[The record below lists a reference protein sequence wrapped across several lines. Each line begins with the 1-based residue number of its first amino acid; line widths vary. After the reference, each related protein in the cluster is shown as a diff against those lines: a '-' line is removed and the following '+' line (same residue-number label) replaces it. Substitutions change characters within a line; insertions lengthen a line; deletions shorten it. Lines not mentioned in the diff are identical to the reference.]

1 MRVIRRIIRHVTRR
15 VIPPLLLAM
24 VLAVVLALSFRLAG
38 LERLA
43 PVALAWFGV
52 HHAAFDL
59 AAWNDREIRINTVS
73 ATLDSPSGPIQLK
86 ASDAVCRYRLP
97 RLLLGELEACE
108 AAVIDVSLPEI
119 GSAPPPDEALFDPS
133 PWFNQLRLRNLPAQS
148 LRLPRVIVHR
158 GPAAPTAPNAQATF
172 AVELT
177 GTEQERRL
185 RIDSID
191 ATGATKNHPLSLRLQ
206 STDDHI
212 TGSLHLDLAGLAPL
226 LPPSGRT
233 TTPLQG
239 KVEIE
244 LNAAI
249 NAATKAPLQLR
260 CTVAGLRHPR
270 FSAAEIAL
278 QLDSVQPL
286 AADAPFRRLALA
298 PASRLVVRNAASESA
313 VLGDFS
319 ADLTGTLNLD
329 DKGWRLQLAPA
340 TPWKIE
346 GLTLGAARFAPLLFS
361 NLSLNVE
368 ATQTQLRASAA
379 FTVPPMEGTIKADYN
394 RKQSGEGRCLVRT
407 EGALAIREGGNPFR
421 LLVAPTLPLAL
432 EGGALTASVQ
442 SQWSS
447 ASPPD
452 LQAAL
457 AFTDG
462 HGTVFESPFTGLTIR
477 QQLRLWPVLES
488 ITPGLLELGQ
498 LQGPIPAE
506 HLVVN
511 TRLRPSAHGKGPN
524 LLIDQA
530 AVQLFGGSLRLE
542 DCAYDRNHP
551 DSVCLLRIDNLD
563 LQPLTALHQV
573 EGLTVSGR
581 VQGSL
586 PLQFSPQ
593 GVSVRHGELTNAAEG
608 GIIRYRSTGGALA
621 QSPLTA
627 YAAQALEDLHYERL
641 AAQVDYLPDGLLTI
655 ALQLQGKNPKLEG
668 GRPVHLNIAAEQNLL
683 SLLKSL
689 QYSQSLSSE
698 LDRKIR
704 NRH

>member
-1 MRVIRRIIRHVTRR
+1 MPVIHRVIRRFL
-15 VIPPLLLAM
+15 PPLLLAM
-24 VLAVVLALSFRLAG
+24 ILAMVLTIVLALSFRLAG
-38 LERLA
+38 VERLA
-43 PVALAWFGV
+43 PVALAWLGV

-59 AAWNDREIRINTVS
+59 AAWNGREIRINAVS

-86 ASDAVCRYRLP
+86 VRDAACRYRLS
-97 RLLLGELEACE
+97 RLFLGELEACE

-119 GSAPPPDEALFDPS
+119 GPVPPTDEAPFDPS
-133 PWFNQLRLRNLPAQS
+133 PWLNQLRLRNLPAQS
-148 LRLPRVIVHR
+148 LRLHRVTIHR
-158 GPAAPTAPNAQATF
+158 GPAAPNTQATF

-177 GTEQERRL
+177 GGGQERRL

-212 TGSLHLDLAGLAPL
+212 AGSLHLDLAGLAPL
-226 LPPSGRT
+226 LPPSGRAAM
-233 TTPLQG
+233 PLQG

-244 LNAAI
+244 LNAAT
-249 NAATKAPLQLR
+249 NAATNAPLHLR
-260 CTVAGLRHPR
+260 CTIAGLRHPR

-278 QLDSVQPL
+278 QLDSAQPL
-286 AADAPFRRLALA
+286 AADSPFRRLALA
-298 PASRLVVRNAASESA
+298 PASRLVVRNAASEGA

-346 GLTLGAARFAPLLFS
+346 GLTLGAARFAPLLLN
-361 NLSLNVE
+361 NLSLQLE
-368 ATQTQLRASAA
+368 ANQTQLRASAA
-379 FTVPPMEGTIKADYN
+379 FAVPPMQGTIKADCN
-394 RKQSGEGRCLVRT
+394 RQQSGEGQCSVRT
-407 EGALAIREGGNPFR
+407 EGALMIPEGGNPFR
-421 LLVAPTLPLAL
+421 LLIAPTLPLAV
-432 EGGALTASVQ
+432 EGGALTASAQ
-442 SQWSS
+442 SQWSG

-452 LQAAL
+452 LQATI

-462 HGTVFESPFTGLTIR
+462 HGTVFEAPFTGLTIR
-477 QQLRLWPVLES
+477 QQLRLWPVMES

-506 HLVVN
+506 HLVVK

-530 AVQLFGGSLRLE
+530 ALQLFGGSLQLE
-542 DCAYDRNHP
+542 DCVYDRNRP

-593 GVSVRHGELTNAAEG
+593 GVSVRHGELANTAEG
-608 GIIRYRSTGGALA
+608 GIIRYRPTGSALA

-641 AAQVDYLPDGLLTI
+641 TAQVDYLPDGLLTI

>member
-1 MRVIRRIIRHVTRR
+1 MPVIRRVNRR
-15 VIPPLLLAM
+15 VNRRFLPPLLLAM
-24 VLAVVLALSFRLAG
+24 ILAMVLTMVLALSFRLAG
-38 LERLA
+38 TERLA

-59 AAWNDREIRINTVS
+59 AAWNGREIRINAVS

-86 ASDAVCRYRLP
+86 ASDAACRYRLS
-97 RLLLGELEACE
+97 RLFLGEHEACE

-119 GSAPPPDEALFDPS
+119 GSEAPADEALFDPS
-133 PWFNQLRLRNLPAQS
+133 PWLNQLRLRNLPTQS
-148 LRLPRVIVHR
+148 LRLPRVSVHR
-158 GPAAPTAPNAQATF
+158 GLAAPTAQAIF
-172 AVELT
+172 SVELS
-177 GTEQERRL
+177 GGEQERRL
-185 RIDSID
+185 RIDSLD
-191 ATGATKNHPLSLRLQ
+191 ATGATKNHPLSVRLQ

-212 TGSLHLDLAGLAPL
+212 AGSLHLDLAGLAPL
-226 LPPSGRT
+226 LPPSGRAAA
-233 TTPLQG
+233 PLQG

-244 LNAAI
+244 LNAA
-249 NAATKAPLQLR
+249 TKAPLHLR
-260 CTVAGLRHPR
+260 CKVAGLRHPR

-278 QLDSVQPL
+278 QLDSAQPL
-286 AADAPFRRLALA
+286 AADSPFRRLALA
-298 PASRLVVRNAASESA
+298 PTSRLVVRNGASEGA
-313 VLGDFS
+313 VLSDFS

-346 GLTLGAARFAPLLFS
+346 GLTLGAARFAPLLFN

-368 ATQTQLRASAA
+368 ANQTQLRASAA
-379 FTVPPMEGTIKADYN
+379 FAVPPMEGTIKADCN
-394 RKQSGEGRCLVRT
+394 RQRSGEGQCSVRT
-407 EGALAIREGGNPFR
+407 EGALAIPKGGNPFR
-421 LLVAPTLPLAL
+421 LLIAPTLPLAV

-442 SQWSS
+442 SQRSS
-447 ASPPD
+447 ASPPR
-452 LQAAL
+452 LQATM

-462 HGTVFESPFTGLTIR
+462 HGTVFEAPFTGLTIR

-506 HLVVN
+506 HLVVK
-511 TRLRPSAHGKGPN
+511 TRLRPSAHGKAPN

-530 AVQLFGGSLRLE
+530 ALQLFGGSLQLE
-542 DCAYDRNHP
+542 DCVYDRNHP

-593 GVSVRHGELTNAAEG
+593 GVSVRHGELANTADG
-608 GIIRYRSTGGALA
+608 GIIRYRPTGSALA

-627 YAAQALEDLHYERL
+627 YATQALEDLHYERL